1 MTRWYKLPAR
11 CHEDA
16 FVPGLKRATWLPQ
29 ALARELH
36 VSNSDGANAPIDR
49 ESDMNRDQIKGV
61 AQQVKGKVNEV
72 VGKATGNRTQQLKG
86 DLQQATGTARKAFGD
101 GKEKIRKLG
110 R

>member
-1 MTRWYKLPAR
+1 MMRWYKLPAR

-16 FVPGLKRATWLPQ
+16 CVAGLKRATPLQQ

-36 VSNSDGANAPIDR
+36 VSNSDGAYAPIDR

-61 AQQVKGKVNEV
+61 TQQVKGKVNEV
-72 VGKATGNRTQQLKG
+72 VGKVTGNRTQQLKG

>member
-1 MTRWYKLPAR
+1 MMRWYKLPAR
-11 CHEDA
+11 CHENA
-16 FVPGLKRATWLPQ
+16 FTPGLKRATRLQQ

-36 VSNSDGANAPIDR
+36 VTNPDGAYALIDR

-72 VGKATGNRTQQLKG
+72 VGKVTGNHTRQLKG

-101 GKEKIRKLG
+101 GKEKIRRLG